1 MGLFNSSKN
10 PDDKKKQ
17 AKEQKPKLRT
27 FILEPILTPSGLV
40 DGGDDVPD
48 LIDLPDSDNFDFV
61 EEVAEIAPVVDEDLS
76 DDGSE
81 ALDFFEPDELADVD
95 GFVGI
100 ESSFTSGYF
109 TVGNSGQVEIDF
121 LFDGGGYK
129 GELAI
134 FSLEGMEEFN
144 PDSSEFI
151 AEAASRASSDSE
163 LGHIVISDVDE
174 GARFGGDL
182 GEASRNGGEYLGIKA
197 FDMKPGDEFGFM
209 LVPNGNV
216 EEVVANPEIGG
227 AKTPLFSLATA
238 NPDDGFHFGQIADVT
253 GDGHTFALEDL
264 RVDGASD
271 RDYNDIIFQVKGA
284 KGEAALLDE
293 VIDSELDWREGE
305 LGTEIIDYAESQIET
320 DFDEVLASLNLDQE
334 YQDSLTQAFDY
345 VSQQLEDFVA
355 EPDFVQKL
363 NLALGDGW
371 DEETASNLI
380 NNIASKQQLPSFEVV
395 PFGNL
400 NANGAFGEGTIYLS
414 QEFLQQNLSNPEA
427 VGKVILEELGH
438 YLDSQL
444 NSTDSPGDEGAI
456 FAAVVTQDSYSPGEI
471 AALQREND
479 VGTLTLLGGREVQVE
494 LVTSIPNISISGELF
509 ALEGDTGINE
519 REFTLRLSE
528 PINNHVSL
536 NIATEDYWINRISAK
551 AGEDYQAVDTTITF
565 APGETIKTFVVPIIG
580 DIFREPTELFFIT
593 SSNVTNATIDFERL
607 TATIRPDDSMQLGV
621 DDISIVEGD
630 AGTTN
635 AQFTI
640 TSASIRRDLGVT
652 FDFTTEDGTA
662 IAGEDYQATS
672 GTVTLPPGERTQT
685 ITVPIIGDS
694 IVEGDETFNVI
705 LSNPSYATIVDSEG
719 VGTIIDNDDSQP
731 LQLNVSDA
739 TVVEGNT
746 GTTDAQFTVSLSG
759 SSTETVTV
767 EYFTEDRDAVAG
779 EDYQAISGT
788 ITFAPGET
796 SKDILIPI
804 LSDTID
810 EVDET
815 FSINL
820 ANPSV
825 ATVEDGEGIG
835 TIVDD
840 DQLLSNDIVLIEQEN
855 FGVSY
860 EQNLTIP
867 ASSSFLTFTFSDLNF
882 DTADPNFI
890 NDAFEVALVDGE
902 GKPLVHT
909 VGKGK
914 DAFFN
919 ITEGEDT
926 DLASGVTINGQTVQV
941 NLTGITADTE
951 AKLILRLVNDD
962 SDTTTSV
969 RITNIELIPGE

>member
-494 LVTSIPNISISGELF
+494 LVRELQKIKYPSLFRCRENI
-509 ALEGDTGINE
+509 DK
-519 REFTLRLSE
+519 
-528 PINNHVSL
+528 PI
-536 NIATEDYWINRISAK
+536 R
-551 AGEDYQAVDTTITF
+551 
-565 APGETIKTFVVPIIG
+565 
-580 DIFREPTELFFIT
+580 
-593 SSNVTNATIDFERL
+593 
-607 TATIRPDDSMQLGV
+607 
-621 DDISIVEGD
+621 
-630 AGTTN
+630 
-635 AQFTI
+635 
-640 TSASIRRDLGVT
+640 
-652 FDFTTEDGTA
+652 
-662 IAGEDYQATS
+662 
-672 GTVTLPPGERTQT
+672 
-685 ITVPIIGDS
+685 
-694 IVEGDETFNVI
+694 
-705 LSNPSYATIVDSEG
+705 
-719 VGTIIDNDDSQP
+719 
-731 LQLNVSDA
+731 
-739 TVVEGNT
+739 
-746 GTTDAQFTVSLSG
+746 
-759 SSTETVTV
+759 
-767 EYFTEDRDAVAG
+767 
-779 EDYQAISGT
+779 
-788 ITFAPGET
+788 
-796 SKDILIPI
+796 
-804 LSDTID
+804 
-810 EVDET
+810 
-815 FSINL
+815 
-820 ANPSV
+820 
-825 ATVEDGEGIG
+825 
-835 TIVDD
+835 
-840 DQLLSNDIVLIEQEN
+840 
-855 FGVSY
+855 
-860 EQNLTIP
+860 
-867 ASSSFLTFTFSDLNF
+867 
-882 DTADPNFI
+882 
-890 NDAFEVALVDGE
+890 
-902 GKPLVHT
+902 
-909 VGKGK
+909 
-914 DAFFN
+914 
-919 ITEGEDT
+919 
-926 DLASGVTINGQTVQV
+926 
-941 NLTGITADTE
+941 
-951 AKLILRLVNDD
+951 
-962 SDTTTSV
+962 
-969 RITNIELIPGE
+969 